1 MFYMKNDINSL
12 KEKWTPKLIEVG
24 YDTES
29 IDSMTMSEF
38 YQITNTLIK
47 SGVVPPLR
55 RPLNIKDKKMR
66 VAIECLI
73 YEAHM
78 RMIQERN
85 EEREIK
91 RQQAKA
97 GKETEVEKQN
107 KEFEEALAKH
117 LRNEDEQKKKEEEQ
131 KHNENRRVANIQKE
145 KEERKK
151 RIMDEYANLGPE
163 PANGFQI
170 AVQMRSGS
178 RIIRKFTEDMLGKD
192 VYSWISA
199 QDEMFDDESNPID
212 YELKNVSTVIEKEKT
227 LAEQNIKKRILLT
240 VNIII
245 D

>member
-1 MFYMKNDINSL
+1 
-12 KEKWTPKLIEVG
+12 
-24 YDTES
+24 
-29 IDSMTMSEF
+29 
-38 YQITNTLIK
+38 
-47 SGVVPPLR
+47 
-55 RPLNIKDKKMR
+55 MR

-85 EEREIK
+85 EEREMK